1 MTTHTH
7 KVHSVCCW
15 YFISAISTISLVGL
29 CVCVCTRTRV
39 CIHVCVFTGIIW
51 NELIYGCANIV
62 HTSSSFHPHRHT
74 HSHTHT
80 HLRTNGLTGLKVDVA
95 FIFGYWATEQDDCDG
110 KTLHASNETSV
121 FSQHSETSQ
130 HSIHT

>member
-1 MTTHTH
+1 MKKKMIFFRIT
-7 KVHSVCCW
+7 CCAVKPPL
-15 YFISAISTISLVGL
+15 ICASHNNNKKRRKKR
-29 CVCVCTRTRV
+29 CVYVCTGIVLNGLICR
-39 CIHVCVFTGIIW
+39 HVIV
-51 NELIYGCANIV
+51 V